1 MKEEFSN
8 YSDNQTF
15 EEVLDGYMSRR
26 QLLVGGVAG
35 AALMF
40 MGGSKVSALD
50 AKPTSGAALAKRA
63 KIGFTSIPMQ
73 ASAMPT
79 IAPEYEYSVL
89 IPWREKLD
97 GSGKSFDYAGFTADN
112 QALSV
117 GIGHDGM
124 HYFGDNKKGLLCI
137 NHEFGTTP
145 HIMGKAVPTSLDE
158 VKVVQAA
165 HGVSVLMIENTKTG
179 WKLAKSAKNRRI
191 HGNTPMKF
199 SGPAAKSDLLVN
211 AAGNPVLGTL
221 NNCAN
226 GYTPWGTYL
235 TCEENFNGYFGTANT
250 AWKANTEQARY
261 GIVAAGFGYD
271 WHKFDAR
278 FDLANTSYANEINR
292 FGWIVEIDPENPKS
306 VPVKRTALGRIKHEG
321 ATFVEGK
328 DGRAVVYM
336 GDDERFDYV
345 YKFISKDSWKK
356 MIAAGKSPLDEG
368 TLYAAKYLEDGT
380 GEWLELSPK
389 NPLLAGWKMDY
400 ILVNTR
406 LAADAVGATKMDR
419 PEWIAASPK
428 GELYVTLTNNTQRG
442 TTGKAGVNNSNPTAV
457 NSSGHIIRWKDTDKH
472 VGKTFNWEI
481 FVLANNVKDAGGQ
494 MFGSPDGIWVD
505 PDGRVFV
512 QTDGAQP
519 GGNNDQLLVA
529 DPVTRE
535 FKRLFT
541 GVKGSEVTGVTT
553 TPDRKTMFV
562 NLQHPGDGSAA
573 VSNFPEFFVGASG
586 PVPRDCTIVIKRIN
600 GGVIGS

>member
-1 MKEEFSN
+1 
-8 YSDNQTF
+8 
-15 EEVLDGYMSRR
+15 
-26 QLLVGGVAG
+26 
-35 AALMF
+35 
-40 MGGSKVSALD
+40 
-50 AKPTSGAALAKRA
+50 
-63 KIGFTSIPMQ
+63 
-73 ASAMPT
+73 
-79 IAPEYEYSVL
+79 
-89 IPWREKLD
+89 
-97 GSGKSFDYAGFTADN
+97 
-112 QALSV
+112 
-117 GIGHDGM
+117 
-124 HYFGDNKKGLLCI
+124 
-137 NHEFGTTP
+137 
-145 HIMGKAVPTSLDE
+145 
-158 VKVVQAA
+158 
-165 HGVSVLMIENTKTG
+165 MIENTKTG

-250 AWKANTEQARY
+250 AWKANTEQSRY

-345 YKFISKDSWKK
+345 YKFVSAEPWKK
-356 MIAAGKSPLDEG
+356 MIAKKESPLDRG
-368 TLYAAKYLEDGT
+368 VLYAAKYLEDGT

-457 NSSGHIIRWKDTDKH
+457 NSSGHIIRWKDADKH

-481 FVLANNVKDAGGQ
+481 FVLAKDVADAGGQ

-505 PDGRVFV
+505 PEGRVFV

>member
-1 MKEEFSN
+1 M
-8 YSDNQTF
+8 
-15 EEVLDGYMSRR
+15 LPPRLSRR
-26 QLLVGGVAG
+26 SRRKAG
-35 AALMF
+35 E
-40 MGGSKVSALD
+40 SAVK
-50 AKPTSGAALAKRA
+50 ARQERA
-63 KIGFTSIPMQ
+63 KVKKLITNGELFFFDLF
-73 ASAMPT
+73 
-79 IAPEYEYSVL
+79 EDERKSVK
-89 IPWREKLD
+89 RMKLMD
-97 GSGKSFDYAGFTADN
+97 LL
-112 QALSV
+112 QSV
-117 GIGHDGM
+117 PGIG
-124 HYFGDNKKGLLCI
+124 KVRAEI
-137 NHEFGTTP
+137 V
-145 HIMGKAVPTSLDE
+145 MGKAQISPS
-158 VKVVQAA
+158 
-165 HGVSVLMIENTKTG
+165 
-179 WKLAKSAKNRRI
+179 RRI
-191 HGNTPMKF
+191 GGVGKRQLEILRQEFLLIKNSRRSGKLLVV
-199 SGPAAKSDLLVN
+199 SGPSGVGKS
-211 AAGNPVLGTL
+211 TL
-221 NNCAN
+221 
-226 GYTPWGTYL
+226 T
-235 TCEENFNGYFGTANT
+235 
-250 AWKANTEQARY
+250 
-261 GIVAAGFGYD
+261 
-271 WHKFDAR
+271 
-278 FDLANTSYANEINR
+278 NR
-292 FGWIVEIDPENPKS
+292 LRG
-306 VPVKRTALGRIKHEG
+306 
-321 ATFVEGK
+321 
-328 DGRAVVYM
+328 
-336 GDDERFDYV
+336 DERFDYV
-345 YKFISKDSWKK
+345 YKFVSKDSWKK

-368 TLYAAKYLEDGT
+368 TLYVAKYLDNGT

-428 GELYVTLTNNTQRG
+428 GDMYVTLTNNTQRG
-442 TTGKAGVNNSNPTAV
+442 TTGRAGVNSANPTAV
-457 NSSGHIIRWKDTDKH
+457 NSSGHIIRWKDADKH

-481 FVLANNVKDAGGQ
+481 FVLAKDVADTGGQ